1 MDRGHPV
8 TRHRGS
14 LPRVSIVE
22 EALREG
28 MQIESAA
35 IPVDRKVELLD
46 VLSRSGLQNIVIG
59 SFVSPRWVPQMARI
73 DEVAERFEPV
83 DGVTY
88 TALALNAKG
97 RERIAQYAHKLT
109 PDNPLVG
116 VSRFHL
122 CDVFVQRNTARTTA
136 QERGSLAATVQQAVE
151 AGAVE
156 AEVCVNAAWGSNW
169 VGPFTQDQRMEA
181 LRTQITAWEEA
192 GIPVTRVQLGDPM
205 SWNTPRAV
213 REQIAL
219 IKQTWRGIKRFQLHL
234 HDARGMAMLSAY
246 EAMYHLDETDHLV
259 VDTGLGGMGGCPY
272 CGNGRLTG
280 MIPTEDFVHLLESEG
295 IDTGIDLSVLIEAA
309 ALAADMVGHDLW
321 GRVSKAGPRPEGA
334 AVYPMDMPF
343 IETFEQAQHFR
354 LGPDVYKG
362 AASPWKQPIT
372 SAQRDFYEQGSGNT
386 GGHHGS
392 N

>member
-1 MDRGHPV
+1 MAGKE
-8 TRHRGS
+8 S
-14 LPRVSIVE
+14 LPRVSLVE

-28 MQIESAA
+28 MQIESAD
-35 IPVDRKVELLD
+35 IPVDRKLQLLN
-46 VLSRSGLQNIVIG
+46 VLSRSGLTNIVIG
-59 SFVSPRWVPQMARI
+59 SFVSPRWVPQMGRI
-73 DEVAERFEPV
+73 DELASRFEPA
-83 DGVTY
+83 DGVSY

-109 PDNPLVG
+109 ADDPKVG

-136 QERGSLAATVQQAVE
+136 QERSSLAATVEEAKA

-169 VGPFTQDQRMEA
+169 VGPFTQHQRMEA

-205 SWNTPRAV
+205 SWNTPKAV
-213 REQIAL
+213 RAQIAL
-219 IKQTWRGIKRFQLHL
+219 IKQTWPQIHRFQLHL

-246 EAMYHLDETDHLV
+246 EAMYQLEESDHLV

-295 IDTGIDLSVLIEAA
+295 IETGIDLSVLIEAA
-309 ALAADMVGHDLW
+309 ALAAEMVGHDLW

-334 AVYPMDMPF
+334 DVYPMDMPF

-354 LGPDVYKG
+354 FG
-362 AASPWKQPIT
+362 AKAYQGASTPWKQPIT
-372 SAQRDFYEQGSGNT
+372 SAQRDEYENSARNR

-392 N
+392 Y